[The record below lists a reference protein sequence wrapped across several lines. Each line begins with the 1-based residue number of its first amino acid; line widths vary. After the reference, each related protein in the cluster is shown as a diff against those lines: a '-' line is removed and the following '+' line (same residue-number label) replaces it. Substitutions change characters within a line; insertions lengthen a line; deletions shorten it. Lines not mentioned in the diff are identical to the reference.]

1 MDNTTT
7 SSEKES
13 FAVSCNTQLPAR
25 GVADMSATAS
35 PDSSSSSSANKH
47 MKITPTTNAPTTVST
62 PPSPRAVTPTPL
74 TPVDLARSTTPVS
87 LSSKTGTANGSVKKK
102 RLHAEGRWTK
112 DEDEKLRQAVQE
124 MGGKNWKKISE
135 MAFSGVRSDVQCLHR
150 WQKVLRPGLH
160 KGPWSKEE
168 DAIVLDFVH
177 KSGGVQCVKW
187 SAVANQVE
195 GRLGKQVRERWY
207 NHLDPMLNKGPW
219 TPEEDALLL
228 QLQAAMGNR
237 WCEIAKNISG
247 RSENAVKNRWNSAQR
262 RARAQKENKKESKQK
277 QKQKKN
283 KSGGGGGDGTT
294 SKKPRKSK
302 KRKATTTPSGE
313 PSGANAKET
322 EVECS
327 SSPSEAGNKKSLK
340 KRKYTTKS
348 SKTKTKTKT
357 KSKTGKRRNMGSSS
371 GSSSGRNGGGGGG
384 GSLSVIADIGTA
396 LQMCD
401 MVTATSNSPVQS
413 PTRPATPPTRKNETA
428 AHVLLAQSFV
438 RISKEDDAAAALLS
452 IL

>member
-1 MDNTTT
+1 MDNTTM
-7 SSEKES
+7 SSGQEG

-35 PDSSSSSSANKH
+35 PDSSSSANK
-47 MKITPTTNAPTTVST
+47 PTTVST

-228 QLQAAMGNR
+228 QLQATMGNR
-237 WCEIAKNISG
+237 WCEIAKNIPG

-277 QKQKKN
+277 LKKK

-302 KRKATTTPSGE
+302 KRKATTTPSGALSGAPSGA

-327 SSPSEAGNKKSLK
+327 SGPSEAGNKKSLK
-340 KRKYTTKS
+340 KRKFTTKS
-348 SKTKTKTKT
+348 SKTKT
-357 KSKTGKRRNMGSSS
+357 KSKTGKRRSGGSSS
-371 GSSSGRNGGGGGG
+371 GSSSGHNGGG

-413 PTRPATPPTRKNETA
+413 PTRPATPPTCKNETIIA

>member
-283 KSGGGGGDGTT
+283 KSGGGGGGGDGTT
-294 SKKPRKSK
+294 MTPFMGFTWYALDDNVCTKAGFCPPMKSSNDLHAEFELAK
-302 KRKATTTPSGE
+302 TG
-313 PSGANAKET
+313 GANGI
-322 EVECS
+322 VVW
-327 SSPSEAGNKKSLK
+327 
-340 KRKYTTKS
+340 
-348 SKTKTKTKT
+348 
-357 KSKTGKRRNMGSSS
+357 GSSS
-371 GSSSGRNGGGGGG
+371 DVKNLTRCQNLGKYIN
-384 GSLSVIADIGTA
+384 
-396 LQMCD
+396 
-401 MVTATSNSPVQS
+401 ATLGPILLNLVKQ
-413 PTRPATPPTRKNETA
+413 TKN
-428 AHVLLAQSFV
+428 
-438 RISKEDDAAAALLS
+438 
-452 IL
+452 